1 MQGREYEDS
10 AAPRLLEGKLV
21 ILPEGSFRTAWMQ
34 IQLAVAMYIIW
45 VTPVRV
51 GFNIP
56 SEGLWFWFEGMI
68 DLFFYIDL
76 ALNFFTAYEDSLTG
90 DIITD
95 HRAIARRYLKGWFA
109 IDVLATFPVDY
120 IVRGVEGTWMCS
132 LRGDCS
138 WSIIYSSG
146 VSLIS
151 MLRLLR
157 FFRIVWIMKH
167 VKFMNFSTILGS
179 FADDLYTILPILSIT
194 ELVIILIY
202 LGHISGCFFY
212 LLSTPAWQTKHEKT
226 LIADGEITTWMQHA
240 FGGDKTVMLPAA
252 YSANNG
258 SSSVQLPPHVMQDNI
273 TGRWWSC
280 PEFGYDITACATC
293 QGPHMRCV
301 SRYKLTFRY
310 VTSMY
315 WAYTTMTTV
324 GYGDISSQTLAEKIW
339 AIVTMIVSG
348 FFFSFVV
355 GRMASLVAKLD
366 SHRTAYNDKLEVVTT
381 FLKDTDLP
389 RHLSKRV
396 LDMFK
401 KQKIKPYDRQQVLG
415 ILPFELKA
423 KILRHLYAGAIQSVP
438 LLKQMADDDMFLTDM
453 CIRLQPYNCSA
464 NTFVYQRGETGGDV
478 FILIRGELH
487 MVDMD
492 KETFLAKIPEGGVFG
507 EGTVLRHLEGF
518 MKAKRIVS
526 MWCKTPCYMLRIAQ
540 EDMADLLE
548 HYPQMLDNLRALHK
562 DWRSKCRP
570 KVVKILPSLPPS
582 SSDSIAALRGGSA
595 SLDRPSPAIIVSS
608 SMADLGKAATA
619 NSSARDLQHLA
630 RLKLSVK
637 ENPQLQRAAEEA
649 GATAA
654 AAIAVPTSPPASH
667 TGSLL
672 STVDSGQPL
681 SNTPA
686 AATSS
691 QQQQQFSS
699 SNLGQLQLP
708 PATSPGPS
716 QQQQQQ
722 LEVQEVPAA
731 GATAAHSASAAVTA
745 VSAASI
751 EQLREQVHRLSRI
764 VSEQHSAVMDEVH
777 FQRYMIHQVPGR
789 IMNHLVMFMGSPSE
803 EQRRMLQS
811 TTEQWNRQQRWNV

>member
-1 MQGREYEDS
+1 MLRTSSKWNAFSRFDAGEQEPDFGDYFGGGEGQTSSLLSRMSLDTPQRQSTARFVGSPRYEGFEGAAGVVREGSGLPSTDEDDGQQGADYGGS
-10 AAPRLLEGKLV
+10 AASRPHDGKLI

-68 DLFFYIDL
+68 DLFFYVDL

-95 HRAIARRYLKGWFA
+95 HKAIARRYLKGWFA

-138 WSIIYSSG
+138 WSIIVGGG

-157 FFRIVWIMKH
+157 FFRIVWILKH
-167 VKFMNFSTILGS
+167 VKFMRFSTILGS
-179 FADDLYTILPILSIT
+179 FADDLYTIMPILSIT

-212 LLSTPAWQTKHEKT
+212 LLSTPAWQTKHEKA

-240 FGGDKTVMLPAA
+240 FGGDKTVMLPTA
-252 YSANNG
+252 YSFSN
-258 SSSVQLPPHVMQDNI
+258 SSSIHVPPNVMQDNS
-273 TGRWWSC
+273 TGKWWSC
-280 PEFGYDITACATC
+280 PEFGYDITPCATC
-293 QGPHMRCV
+293 HGPHMRCV
-301 SRYKLTFRY
+301 SHYKLAFRY

-324 GYGDISSQTLAEKIW
+324 GYGDISSQTMAEKIW

-438 LLKQMADDDMFLTDM
+438 LLKQMADDDMFLTDV

-464 NTFVYQRGETGGDV
+464 NTYVYQRGETGGDV

-518 MKAKRIVS
+518 MKAKRIAS

-562 DWRSKCRP
+562 TTRSKCRP
-570 KVVKILPSLPPS
+570 KVVGALPSLPPGS
-582 SSDSIAALRGGSA
+582 TDSIPAVRGGSA
-595 SLDRPSPAIIVSS
+595 SLDGPSP
-608 SMADLGKAATA
+608 SMSASNSLADLGRAAIA
-619 NSSARDLQHLA
+619 NSSARDLQHLT

-637 ENPQLQRAAEEA
+637 ENPQLLRAAEEA
-649 GATAA
+649 AAAVAA
-654 AAIAVPTSPPASH
+654 AAA
-667 TGSLL
+667 
-672 STVDSGQPL
+672 
-681 SNTPA
+681 
-686 AATSS
+686 
-691 QQQQQFSS
+691 
-699 SNLGQLQLP
+699 
-708 PATSPGPS
+708 
-716 QQQQQQ
+716 
-722 LEVQEVPAA
+722 
-731 GATAAHSASAAVTA
+731 
-745 VSAASI
+745 
-751 EQLREQVHRLSRI
+751 
-764 VSEQHSAVMDEVH
+764 

-789 IMNHLVMFMGSPSE
+789 IMNHLVMVMGSPSE
-803 EQRRMLQS
+803 EQRRMLES